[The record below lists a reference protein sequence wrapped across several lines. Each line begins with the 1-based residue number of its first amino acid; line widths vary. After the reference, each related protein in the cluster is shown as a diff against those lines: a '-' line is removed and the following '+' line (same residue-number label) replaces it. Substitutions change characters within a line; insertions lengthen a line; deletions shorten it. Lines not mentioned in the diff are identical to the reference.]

1 MKIPLVDLRAQYQ
14 SIKPEIDA
22 AIQNCLNRT
31 DFILGEDVQ
40 QFEKEFA
47 AFCGVKEAVA
57 VSSGTDALALA
68 LLACGVGPGDEVITT
83 AFTFIATAEAISHC
97 GATPVL
103 VDCDPVTYNLEPK
116 RLDKF
121 VTKKTKAILPVHLY
135 GRPAD
140 MDPICSVA
148 AKHGLKVIED
158 AAQAHGA
165 VYKGKTIGGI
175 GDVGCFSFYPGKN
188 LGAYGDAGMVTTNDP
203 EIAEKARIL
212 RDHGRKEKYN
222 HLRVGFNRRM
232 DTIQAAIL
240 RVKLKRLAEWTERRR
255 AIAAKYRELLKNPAI
270 ILPAE
275 DEKDMSSVYHLFVIR
290 TKMRA
295 HIRRMLHVEGI
306 ESGIHYPIPLHLQ
319 PAYNTLK
326 YKVGDFP
333 HSELASDEVLS
344 LPLYP
349 ELPDEQIVRIAGVI
363 EESLARY
370 PAMEEQVPAGNA

>member
-22 AIQNCLNRT
+22 AIQSCINRT

-47 AFCGVKEAVA
+47 AFCGTKEAVA
-57 VSSGTDALALA
+57 VSSGTDALSLA
-68 LLACGVGPGDEVITT
+68 LLACGIGPGDEVITT
-83 AFTFIATAEAISHC
+83 AFTFIATAEAISHT
-97 GATPVL
+97 GATPVF
-103 VDCDPVTYNLEPK
+103 VDVDPATFNLEPK

-135 GRPAD
+135 GKPAD

-165 VYKGKTIGGI
+165 TYKGKTIGSI
-175 GDVGCFSFYPGKN
+175 GDAGCFSFYPGKN

-203 EIAEKARIL
+203 EIAEKVRLL

-222 HLRVGFNRRM
+222 HLRIGYNRRM
-232 DTIQAAIL
+232 DTLQAAVL

-255 AIAAKYRELLKNPAI
+255 AIAAQYRELIKTPAI
-270 ILPAE
+270 ILPPE
-275 DEKDMSSVYHLFVIR
+275 DDKDMSSVYHLFVVR
-290 TKMRA
+290 TKLRA
-295 HIRRMLHVEGI
+295 HIRRILHVEGI
-306 ESGIHYPIPLHLQ
+306 ETGIHYPIPVHLQ
-319 PAYNTLK
+319 TAYNSLK

-333 HSELASDEVLS
+333 NSELASEEVLS

-349 ELPDEQIVRIAGVI
+349 ELPDEQVSRIAGII
-363 EESLARY
+363 EESMSRY
-370 PAMEEQVPAGNA
+370 PAVEEQVAAGNA